1 MAKQKP
7 EVEDA
12 GSITVR
18 VEIRTPIDWQ
28 AYTSQCAEVSVTRPT
43 KSVAMAELTE
53 ALDELKSKLSINAS
67 SANKEELEA
76 ATKLAAENA
85 ERVATANTLL
95 KKLSLD
101 PRTANVMKEYLPSK
115 K

>member
-1 MAKQKP
+1 
-7 EVEDA
+7 
-12 GSITVR
+12 
-18 VEIRTPIDWQ
+18 
-28 AYTSQCAEVSVTRPT
+28 
-43 KSVAMAELTE
+43 MAELTE
-53 ALDELKSKLSINAS
+53 ALDELKSKLNINA

-101 PRTANVMKEYLPSK
+101 QRTANVMKEYLPSK